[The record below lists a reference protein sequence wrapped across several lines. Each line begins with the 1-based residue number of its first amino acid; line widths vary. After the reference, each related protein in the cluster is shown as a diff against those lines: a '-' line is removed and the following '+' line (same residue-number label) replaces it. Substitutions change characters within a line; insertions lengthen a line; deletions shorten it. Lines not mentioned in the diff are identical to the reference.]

1 MIGFDVFID
10 SDLKAWVLEVNEHP
24 SLNIN
29 LCLEG
34 DKGLIK
40 HASEVDR
47 HIKTTV
53 VGDAIKL
60 MKKYHAEQRSEIEA
74 YRGWRRI
81 LPDYSEQKLSLFAD
95 VKTVFDSLLGCT
107 SAVQNGTISLT
118 SQQFCKLA
126 KSKGMPDRTQLE
138 LLFVKVSK
146 AHKMSMDNFIE
157 ALYQLASAQSITLS
171 DLIKNFM

>member
-1 MIGFDVFID
+1 MHAENLSDEASKQTLTQVLSSLSQEQAIDPQTIYDLLSDVTAKTLKALQPYALLRQQEMFCGKIGQFKDRKADCFQVIGFDVFVD

-60 MKKYHAEQRSEIEA
+60 MKKHPKHRSEIEA

-81 LPDYSEQKLSLFAD
+81 LPSSGQELSIFGD
-95 VKTVFDSLLGCT
+95 VKTVFD
-107 SAVQNGTISLT
+107 
-118 SQQFCKLA
+118 
-126 KSKGMPDRTQLE
+126 
-138 LLFVKVSK
+138 
-146 AHKMSMDNFIE
+146 
-157 ALYQLASAQSITLS
+157 
-171 DLIKNFM
+171 